1 MSMEDT
7 EDIFKD
13 DDLFNEQEGEEIVQ
27 DNEHLNDDDI
37 FTKED
42 PTLNND
48 EQSIVKDLLKEIG
61 IEDGKITIVDENNEP
76 QEVDFFSLGREEQ
89 LDILSSSA
97 DVDEDNDD
105 YKLTDS
111 EIDVVNYLR
120 ENNISLDDLL
130 EQHKQAILEELGE
143 QQGQNYDIDA
153 YDDQELFLLDL
164 KNKYNLSDE
173 ELVKELEKETQDEDL
188 FKKKVTILRKEYKDL
203 EDQYNETKK
212 AEFEKQQEE
221 QYNQFSDT
229 MVDIALNKSEFY
241 GIELEDEEKEEV
253 LSFLLDLNEEGM
265 TPFQKILQDPDK
277 LYEAA
282 WFLRYGKES
291 FDAIKNAYES
301 EISRLSKIDTK
312 PAPAVIKKPGA
323 NKEKSIFDFDNF

>member
-89 LDILSSSA
+89 LDILSSGA

-301 EISRLSKIDTK
+301 EISRLSIYCSSSDNIGS
-312 PAPAVIKKPGA
+312 ANDVRLLSIKLLK
-323 NKEKSIFDFDNF
+323 